1 MSMIMSSDPRRKLI
15 CVRSESLVTR
25 ADRTQCSI
33 RRVAP
38 AVREPTSRRW
48 VAELCAVSGAS
59 QPRAF

>member
-15 CVRSESLVTR
+15 RVRSESLVT
-25 ADRTQCSI
+25 APIAQCSI

-48 VAELCAVSGAS
+48 VAELCALSGAS
-59 QPRAF
+59 QPGAF